1 MFTRTITDDHGRH
14 GGLYHHTDK
23 RGCTRTMR
31 RIIFSH
37 GRLRMTTENFWIILL
52 VFLNRIS
59 VDIRDNPCEKQ
70 YRIIPWMFMECH
82 GGLLYIY
89 GTRARASHTCIHN
102 TMRVITRKDM
112 RQSSTLHHAARK
124 NPQVLAAPCYLLLSL
139 QKFFLKKNLHF
150 LHQEKKRSVKSG
162 YFGWRIGC
170 RILLPYDLS
179 YTISPVFAELR
190 PHFAWNGA
198 GWGRKVRGY
207 DVTKK

>member
-1 MFTRTITDDHGRH
+1 MFTRTITDVHGRH

-37 GRLRMTTENFWIILL
+37 GRSRMTTENFWIILL
-52 VFLNRIS
+52 VFLHRIS
-59 VDIRDNPCEKQ
+59 VDIRDNPCENN
-70 YRIIPWMFMECH
+70 IESSH
-82 GGLLYIY
+82 GCSWNVTEDYYIY
-89 GTRARASHTCIHN
+89 GTRARASHTCIYN
-102 TMRVITRKDM
+102 IMRVITRKDM
-112 RQSSTLHHAARK
+112 RQSSTLHHAARED
-124 NPQVLAAPCYLLLSL
+124 PQVLAAPCYLLLSL
-139 QKFFLKKNLHF
+139 QKFFFEKNLHF

-198 GWGRKVRGY
+198 GWGRIKNLWV
-207 DVTKK
+207 

>member
-1 MFTRTITDDHGRH
+1 MDVHG
-14 GGLYHHTDK
+14 
-23 RGCTRTMR
+23 MSR
-31 RIIFSH
+31 RII
-37 GRLRMTTENFWIILL
+37 I
-52 VFLNRIS
+52 
-59 VDIRDNPCEKQ
+59 
-70 YRIIPWMFMECH
+70 
-82 GGLLYIY
+82 YIY

-112 RQSSTLHHAARK
+112 RQSSTLHHAARE

-207 DVTKK
+207 DVTKKSTIAYTMADLKILHNGIILIVICWNLLQI

>member
-1 MFTRTITDDHGRH
+1 MSTDDTENYMFTRTITDDHGRH

-89 GTRARASHTCIHN
+89 MVRAHAHRTHAYTTPCVLSPERICGNPPPCIMLLGKTHRFSQHLAISSSLYKN
-102 TMRVITRKDM
+102 FFWKKTYISYTRK
-112 RQSSTLHHAARK
+112 RK
-124 NPQVLAAPCYLLLSL
+124 GQ
-139 QKFFLKKNLHF
+139 
-150 LHQEKKRSVKSG
+150 
-162 YFGWRIGC
+162 
-170 RILLPYDLS
+170 
-179 YTISPVFAELR
+179 
-190 PHFAWNGA
+190 
-198 GWGRKVRGY
+198 
-207 DVTKK
+207 